1 MTDNTRPVTG
11 IVLAGTFP
19 WKKSAFTSLF
29 PRPLL
34 PVALRPL
41 VSYAITSLHDAGIRT
56 AAICARQETRALKA
70 KIAAHVPAGMQLSY
84 HEDASPR
91 GTAGAIRDAA
101 MLSDCETFV
110 VVEGT
115 AVPTAPLCELV
126 AAHHASG
133 AAITVAVH
141 DDRRVTGPALQVST
155 GTYVISRHALDT
167 VPATGFC
174 DLKET
179 LIPRL
184 YRAGAR
190 VAAFAVAEPSARVMD
205 GETYLA
211 VNGWMV
217 ERLAGQGVAA
227 YERRGD
233 ALVHQLA
240 HVAYDAVLV
249 GPVMVDRGA
258 HIGSGA
264 IIVGPCTIGKEATIE
279 GGAMVSR
286 SVIWRRSHVREFA
299 ILDRTILTDGA
310 TAQPGTRLYRSVTV
324 ADPRSVDRPPAAAET
339 ARTWRVPR
347 VELLRRMAR
356 AVFPAET
363 PTQAVQ

>member
-1 MTDNTRPVTG
+1 MTQNTHPVTG
-11 IVLAGTFP
+11 IVLAGTYP
-19 WKKSAFTSLF
+19 WKKSALTSLF

-41 VSYAITSLHDAGIRT
+41 VLYAITSLHDAGIRG
-56 AAICARQETRALKA
+56 AAICARQETRALKT
-70 KIAAHVPAGMQLSY
+70 KVAAHVPADMQLSF

-115 AVPTAPLCELV
+115 AVPTAPLCELL

-141 DDRRVTGPALQVST
+141 DDRRATGPALQVST

-167 VPATGFC
+167 VPPTGFC

-184 YRAGAR
+184 HRAGAR
-190 VAAFAVAEPSARVMD
+190 IAAFGVAEPSARVMD
-205 GETYLA
+205 NETYLA

-217 ERLAGQGVAA
+217 ERLAAQGVAT
-227 YERRGD
+227 YERVGD

-240 HVAYDAVLV
+240 HVAQDAVLV
-249 GPVMVDRGA
+249 GPVMVGRGA

-264 IIVGPCTIGKEATIE
+264 IIVGPCTIGHDATIE

-286 SVIWRRSHVREFA
+286 SAIWRRSHVREFA
-299 ILDRTILTDGA
+299 IVDRTILTDGA
-310 TAQPGTRLYRSVTV
+310 TVQPATRLYRSVAV
-324 ADPRSVDRPPAAAET
+324 ADPRAAARPAAAADT
-339 ARTWRVPR
+339 TSAWHVPR
-347 VELLRRMAR
+347 VVLLRRMAR
-356 AVFPAET
+356 AVFTAET
-363 PTQAVQ
+363 RTQAVQ